1 MRNTKGFTLL
11 EIMIVVVIA
20 VSVAAFAV
28 PAYKKAQDRN
38 RYLAAQGVLIDLGNG
53 VKMLREAL
61 STEAEGRTFP
71 VSNTVLQITSEWQNN
86 KADKYVDNSLANYV
100 TESSANDDLGQ
111 AMFSRRYASAVAF
124 TGDNG
129 SSFMGY
135 KFFVCP
141 QNSASSNQCC
151 NSQRDAV
158 ACMADENFSS
168 RSTNGQYYGAVYLQ
182 SGTVKQLEKTK

>member
-61 STEAEGRTFP
+61 STEAEDRTFP
-71 VSNTVLQITSEWQNN
+71 VSNAVLQITSTWQDGR
-86 KADKYVDNSLANYV
+86 ADKYVDNSLSNYG
-100 TESSANDDLGQ
+100 ANDDLGK

-141 QNSASSNQCC
+141 QNEDSDQHCC
-151 NSQRDAV
+151 NKDRQAV
-158 ACMADENFSS
+158 VCMADENFAS
-168 RSTNGQYYGAVYLQ
+168 RSTKGQYYGAVYLQ

>member
-1 MRNTKGFTLL
+1 
-11 EIMIVVVIA
+11 MIVVVIA

-61 STEAEGRTFP
+61 SSEAEGRTFP
-71 VSNTVLQITSEWQNN
+71 VSNAVLQITSTWQNG
-86 KADKYVDNSLANYV
+86 KKDEYVDNSL
-100 TESSANDDLGQ
+100 SAYTSNEHLGK

-141 QNSASSNQCC
+141 QNSPSSSQCC

-158 ACMADENFSS
+158 ACMADENFAS
-168 RSTNGQYYGAVYLQ
+168 RSTKGQYYGAVYLQ

>member
-71 VSNTVLQITSEWQNN
+71 VSNAVLQITSTWQDGR
-86 KADKYVDNSLANYV
+86 ADKYVDNSLSNYG
-100 TESSANDDLGQ
+100 ANDDLGK

-141 QNSASSNQCC
+141 QNSPSSSQCC
-151 NSQRDAV
+151 NNQRDAV
-158 ACMADENFSS
+158 ACMADENFAS
-168 RSTNGQYYGAVYLQ
+168 RSTKGQYYGAVYLQ

>member
-71 VSNTVLQITSEWQNN
+71 VSDAVLQITSTWQNG
-86 KADKYVDNSLANYV
+86 KADKYVDNSLFNYG
-100 TESSANDDLGQ
+100 ANDDLGK

-141 QNSASSNQCC
+141 QNSPSSSQCC

-158 ACMADENFSS
+158 ACMADENFAS

-182 SGTVKQLEKTK
+182 SGTVKQLERTK

>member
-1 MRNTKGFTLL
+1 
-11 EIMIVVVIA
+11 MIVVVIA

-38 RYLAAQGVLIDLGNG
+38 RYLAAQGVQIDLGNG
-53 VKMLREAL
+53 IKMLREAL
-61 STEAEGRTFP
+61 SSEAEGRTFP
-71 VSNTVLQITSEWQNN
+71 VSNAVLQITSTWQNG
-86 KADKYVDNSLANYV
+86 KKDEYVDNSL
-100 TESSANDDLGQ
+100 SAYTSNEHLGK

-141 QNSASSNQCC
+141 QNSPSSSQCC

-158 ACMADENFSS
+158 ACMADENFAS
-168 RSTNGQYYGAVYLQ
+168 RSTKGQYYGAVYLQ